1 VYKLETIS
9 LRYFNVYGERQNLDG
24 AYANVIGIFIKQ
36 CLDDIPM
43 TINGNGDQK
52 RDFVYVGDVVKANI
66 LAAKSNKIGSGE
78 VINIGNGKNISI
90 NDVVKLIGNNVIHR
104 KPVDE
109 AFANLADVSKAK
121 KLLDWEPVVQLED
134 WIISYKSKIGLN

>member
-1 VYKLETIS
+1 
-9 LRYFNVYGERQNLDG
+9 
-24 AYANVIGIFIKQ
+24 
-36 CLDDIPM
+36 
-43 TINGNGDQK
+43 
-52 RDFVYVGDVVKANI
+52 VVKANI

-78 VINIGNGKNISI
+78 VINIRNGKNISI
-90 NDVVKLIGNNVIHR
+90 NNVVKLIGNNVIHR

-134 WIISYKSKIGLN
+134 WIISYNSKIGLN